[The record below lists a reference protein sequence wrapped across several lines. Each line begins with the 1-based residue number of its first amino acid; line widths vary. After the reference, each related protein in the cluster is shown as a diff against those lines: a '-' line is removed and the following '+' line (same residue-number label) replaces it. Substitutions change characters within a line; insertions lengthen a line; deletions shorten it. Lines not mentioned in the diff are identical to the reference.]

1 MNRILVPVDFSQTSL
16 NALHYAIHLFQ
27 SEPCEI
33 TVLHVFSSNPTMMAL
48 KNIDQMILEDSQRS
62 LDKLMSE
69 VHQKYPDANLKPKIM
84 KDHAVSA
91 IASLGDSGD
100 YDYIVMGTKGASG
113 LKEVFLGSVAGGV
126 MSKTVA
132 PVIVVPDGHGFE
144 PLNEIVIALSESP
157 ESGKEVEDPLR
168 KIAKMHHSKIK
179 ALHIGDEKPQEMELA
194 LADISDLRPSVDYTF
209 GSGDTHKD
217 INDYLIENKS
227 RMLCLI
233 RGKKGFFNRLFK
245 ESVTLKETFDSPV
258 PLLIL
263 HDAV

>member
-16 NALHYAIHLFQ
+16 NALYYAVHLFQ
-27 SEPCEI
+27 PEPYEI

-48 KNIDQMILEDSQRS
+48 RNIDQMVLEDSQRS
-62 LDKLMSE
+62 LDKLMAK
-69 VHQKYPDANLKPKIM
+69 VHQKFPNARLKPKIL
-84 KDHAVSA
+84 KDHAVTA

-126 MSKTVA
+126 ISKTEA
-132 PVIVVPDGHGFE
+132 PVIVVPDGHSFE

-157 ESGKEVEDPLR
+157 ESGREVEDPLR
-168 KIAKMHHSKIK
+168 KIAEMHHSKIK
-179 ALHIGDEKPQEMELA
+179 ALHIGDEKPLELEKA
-194 LADISDLRPSVDYTF
+194 LADITDLRPTVDYTF
-209 GSGDTHKD
+209 GTGDTHKD
-217 INDYLIENKS
+217 MNDYLIENES

-233 RGKKGFFNRLFK
+233 RGKKDFFSRLFK